1 MLDLRKLDLR
11 RRQLGMSR
19 DRLARQ
25 AKVSVPT
32 VHRIL
37 TGKERSPSI
46 KTVEALASALGLRL
60 EFSEVH
66 DVDALREEQ
75 ANRRAAELV
84 GMVQGTMGLEAQA
97 VDAATIES
105 LKKRRALRLLA
116 GSNRRLWS
124 E

>member
-1 MLDLRKLDLR
+1 MFDLRKLDHR
-11 RRQLGMSR
+11 RRQLGLSR
-19 DRLARQ
+19 EGLARR

-37 TGKERSPSI
+37 TGKEPAPSI
-46 KTVEALASALGLRL
+46 KTVAALAGALGLRL
-60 EFSEVH
+60 ELAEVR
-66 DVDALREEQ
+66 DVDTLREEQ

-105 LKKRRALRLLA
+105 LKKRRALHLLA